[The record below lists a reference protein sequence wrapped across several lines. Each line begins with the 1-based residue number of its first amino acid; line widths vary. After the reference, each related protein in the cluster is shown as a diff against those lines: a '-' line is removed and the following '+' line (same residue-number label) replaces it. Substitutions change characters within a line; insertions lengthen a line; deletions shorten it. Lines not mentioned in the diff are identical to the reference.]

1 MPTPLNYMEN
11 LTKTKLRLL
20 PFGGLGEIGL
30 NMMVVA
36 WGKDAFIIDCG
47 LMFPDDSMPGV
58 DFVIPDLDWLLEF
71 DWNILGIVITH
82 AHEDHIGGL
91 PFVLKKAPVPVYATA
106 LTMGFIEYK
115 LQEYDLLG
123 GSERQT
129 ISPETPI
136 VLGPFRIEFLRMC
149 HSVPDA
155 IGLAIETPEG
165 IIIHSGDFKLDP
177 APIDGR
183 LCDIEKI
190 AFLGRKGVLALLS
203 DSTNVENLKET
214 RSESIIRPA
223 FEEIFRTA
231 GGRILIAT
239 FSSNI
244 HRIQQALLLAHVFK
258 RKVALVGRS
267 MVSNV
272 RIASEL
278 GYLALPPDTLV
289 DIKEIEDI
297 KDQSLAILS
306 TGSQGEPMS
315 ALALMASSRHKYLKV
330 KNGDT
335 IIFSSRFIP
344 GNEKAINQLINGFYR
359 LGADV
364 MYEKIADVHV
374 SGHAGEKELRSLIRL
389 ARPKNFIPVH
399 GEYRHLL
406 RHARIAAQEGVSE
419 ERVMVVQNGD
429 LVQISEE
436 GLELEA
442 VFDIGRV
449 FVHGKGVG
457 DIGHDVLRE
466 RRTLSEVG
474 IIIATVVV
482 SEISGELLKP
492 LEMYSRG
499 VTFQEVE
506 SELLDGARDAVMER
520 LTELHPKT
528 VADWEKAREDIR
540 LTVRRHVNR
549 TLGRKPIVQTILVSV

>member
-1 MPTPLNYMEN
+1 MEN
-11 LTKTKLRLL
+11 TQKPKLRLL

-30 NMMVVA
+30 NMMVVS

-71 DWNILGIVITH
+71 EWNILGIVLTH
-82 AHEDHIGGL
+82 AHEDHIGAL
-91 PFVLKKAPVPVYATA
+91 PFVLKKAQVPLFATA

-115 LQEYDLLG
+115 LQEYDLIE
-123 GSERQT
+123 SSFRT
-129 ISPETPI
+129 VISPEHPLK
-136 VLGPFRIEFLRMC
+136 LGPFEIECLRMC

-155 IGLAIETPEG
+155 IGLAIHTPEG
-165 IIIHSGDFKLDP
+165 VIIHSGDFKLDP

-183 LCDIEKI
+183 LSDVEKI
-190 AFLGRKGVLALLS
+190 AYLGHKGVLALLS
-203 DSTNVENLKET
+203 DSTNVENRRET

-231 GGRILIAT
+231 AGRILIAT

-244 HRIQQALLLAHVFK
+244 HRLQQALLLAHVFG

-272 RIASEL
+272 KIASEL
-278 GYLALPPDTLV
+278 GYLAIPPDTLV
-289 DIKEIEDI
+289 DIRDIEDI
-297 KDQSLAILS
+297 EDERLTVLS

-315 ALALMASSRHKYLKV
+315 ALSLMASSRHKYLKV
-330 KNGDT
+330 KRGDT

-344 GNEKAINQLINGFYR
+344 GNEKAINQLINGFSR

-364 MYEKIADVHV
+364 MYEKVADVHV
-374 SGHAGEKELRSLIRL
+374 SGHAGEQELRSLLKL
-389 ARPKNFIPVH
+389 ARPMNFIPVH
-399 GEYRHLL
+399 GEFRHLQ
-406 RHARIAAQEGVSE
+406 RHARIAVDEGVAA

-429 LVQISEE
+429 LVQVSRD

-442 VFDIGRV
+442 MFDIGRV

-466 RRTLSEVG
+466 RRSLSEVG
-474 IIIATVVV
+474 IIIATVVI
-482 SEISGELLKP
+482 SEKTGILLKGP
-492 LEMYSRG
+492 DLCSRG

-506 SELLDGARDAVMER
+506 GELLEGARAAVTQR
-520 LTELHPKT
+520 LTELSPKT
-528 VADWEKAREDIR
+528 PTDWEKAREEIR
-540 LTVRRHVNR
+540 LAIRRHVNR
-549 TLGRKPIVQTILVSV
+549 TLGRKPLVQTILISV